1 MPASSSPTA
10 SSPTPNSPASSSP
23 TPSSP
28 ASGSLL
34 ARRQLG
40 RRLRALRKRAGKTLA
55 DVAVTGIGSETKLY
69 RMETG
74 QVAVRTGD
82 VRDLC
87 VLYGAADGLLD
98 GLLALAR
105 ASKQG
110 SWQEDYEDVLIPG
123 FGLFID
129 LEAAATTLQ
138 AYDPELVHGLLQT
151 PDYSRA
157 VIETG
162 PINVGESQVRRELEV
177 RAARQRATRER
188 QPPLRITQ
196 ILGEAALSRVIG
208 SPEVM
213 AAQVEQLRAL
223 NRLEQVEIRVLP
235 WRVGSHPAIASGPFT
250 IMDFADPADPDVVYL
265 ESITGARYLEQAN
278 HLRTYR
284 RVWDILARQSIPLEE
299 HLA

>member
-1 MPASSSPTA
+1 MPASH
-10 SSPTPNSPASSSP
+10 SPTPSSP

-40 RRLRALRKRAGKTLA
+40 RRLRALRLLAGKTQA
-55 DVAVTGIGSETKLY
+55 DVAITGIGSEVKLY

-74 QVAVRTGD
+74 QVSIRTGD

-87 VLYGAADGLLD
+87 VLYEAPGELLD

-123 FGLFID
+123 FSLFID
-129 LEAAATTLQ
+129 LEAAADTIRSYQ
-138 AYDPELVHGLLQT
+138 PELVHGLLQL

-162 PINVGESQVRRELEV
+162 IIDVHESQVQRVLKV
-177 RAARQRATRER
+177 RAARQRATLDR
-188 QPPLRITQ
+188 QPPPRITQ
-196 ILGEAALSRVIG
+196 ILGEAALNRVIG
-208 SPEVM
+208 SPQVM
-213 AAQVEQLRAL
+213 AAQVERLRAL
-223 NRLEQVEIRVLP
+223 NRLEQVEIRILP
-235 WRVGSHPAIASGPFT
+235 WRAGSHPGIASGSFT

-265 ESITGARYLEQAN
+265 ESIIGSRYLEQEN
-278 HLRTYR
+278 HLRMYR
-284 RVWDILARQSIPLEE
+284 RVWDILAEQSVPLEE

>member
-1 MPASSSPTA
+1 
-10 SSPTPNSPASSSP
+10 
-23 TPSSP
+23 
-28 ASGSLL
+28 
-34 ARRQLG
+34 
-40 RRLRALRKRAGKTLA
+40 LRKRAGKTLP

-87 VLYGAADGLLD
+87 VLYGAPDELLD

-162 PINVGESQVRRELEV
+162 IIDVTQAKVQQVLEV

-213 AAQVEQLRAL
+213 TAQVEQLRAV
-223 NRLEQVEIRVLP
+223 NWLEHVEIRVLP
-235 WRVGSHPAIASGPFT
+235 WRAGSHPAIGSGRFT
-250 IMDFADPADPDVVYL
+250 IMSFAEAADPDVVYL
-265 ESITGARYLEQAN
+265 ESLIDARYLEQED
-278 HLRTYR
+278 HLRRYR
-284 RVWDILARQSIPLEE
+284 RVWGILAGQSVPLEE

>member
-1 MPASSSPTA
+1 MPESS
-10 SSPTPNSPASSSP
+10 SPASSSP
-23 TPSSP
+23 ASSLP
-28 ASGSLL
+28 TSGSLL

-40 RRLRALRKRAGKTLA
+40 RRLRTLRKQAGRTLA

-74 QVAVRTGD
+74 QVSVRTGD

-87 VLYGAADGLLD
+87 VLYGAADELLD

-110 SWQEDYEDVLIPG
+110 SWQEDYEDVLLPG
-123 FGLFID
+123 FGLYVD

-138 AYDPELVHGLLQT
+138 VYDPELVHGLLQT

-162 PINVGESQVRRELEV
+162 PLDVTESQVQRELEV
-177 RAARQRATRER
+177 RAARQRTTRER

-196 ILGEAALSRVIG
+196 ILSEAALNRVFG
-208 SPEVM
+208 SPEVL
-213 AAQVEQLRAL
+213 AAQVGQLREL
-223 NRLEQVEIRVLP
+223 NRLEDVEIRILP
-235 WRVGSHPAIASGPFT
+235 WRAGSHPGITSGPF
-250 IMDFADPADPDVVYL
+250 ISMDFAEAADPDVVYL
-265 ESITGARYLEQAN
+265 ESLTGSRYLEQAD
-278 HLRTYR
+278 HLRRYR
-284 RVWDILARQSIPLEE
+284 RVWDILAGLSVPLEE